1 MKQRSA
7 KSLEQEL
14 LDLPRDIVPPRN
26 LWPGISQRLAAP
38 RRSRPVLMA
47 ACVAAAAACIASL
60 FTWAVLRRAEA
71 PQGLSVVAQGNP
83 YNATLDAKYIKA
95 HDELQR
101 TFEQRLSL
109 LDPKTR
115 TQIEASLETI
125 RQAKENIRRAL
136 QADPSSPLLEELW
149 QSTWHD
155 EIDLYDRVVQTTEP
169 TETRS

>member
-1 MKQRSA
+1 MSPR
-7 KSLEQEL
+7 KSLEQQL
-14 LDLPRDIVPPRN
+14 LDLPPDIVPPRN

-47 ACVAAAAACIASL
+47 ACVATAAACIASL

-71 PQGLSVVAQGNP
+71 PQGLSVVAQSNP
-83 YNATLDAKYIKA
+83 YNVPLDAKYIKA
-95 HDELQR
+95 HDELQK
-101 TFEQRLSL
+101 TFQERLSL

-115 TQIEASLETI
+115 AQIGASLETI
-125 RQAKENIRRAL
+125 RQAHENIRRAL

>member
-1 MKQRSA
+1 MSMR
-7 KSLEQEL
+7 KSLEQQL
-14 LDLPRDIVPPRN
+14 LDLPRDVVPPRN
-26 LWPGISQRLAAP
+26 LWPGISQRVATS
-38 RRSRPVLMA
+38 RRSRPMLMA
-47 ACVAAAAACIASL
+47 ACVATAAACIASL

-71 PQGLSVVAQGNP
+71 PQGLSVVAQSNP
-83 YNATLDAKYIKA
+83 YNAALDARYIKA
-95 HDELQR
+95 HDELQK
-101 TFEQRLSL
+101 TFQERLSL

-125 RQAKENIRRAL
+125 RLAHESIRRAL